1 MPIGCVRV
9 IKPVI
14 VLLFALSFAAP
25 AAAAKIAVNSVA
37 ALAEA
42 MRTAKAGDVIAIA
55 PGTYT
60 LTEAI
65 AAARQGAKAKPI
77 TVRATALGA
86 VRLKSSA
93 VELFKLQAGYWVFE
107 NLIIQGVCRRH
118 KYCQHAFYIVG
129 AAEGTVI
136 RNNHLRDFN
145 AAIKGN
151 GIVIAA
157 KQRFPSRVL
166 IEGNAFFNAAPRK
179 TARPVTPINVV
190 GGSHW
195 VIRRNFF
202 ADFGKVEGNR
212 MSYAAFLK
220 GNSSHGLME
229 RNLVIC

>member
-1 MPIGCVRV
+1 M
-9 IKPVI
+9 
-14 VLLFALSFAAP
+14 
-25 AAAAKIAVNSVA
+25 
-37 ALAEA
+37 
-42 MRTAKAGDVIAIA
+42 
-55 PGTYT
+55 
-60 LTEAI
+60 
-65 AAARQGAKAKPI
+65 
-77 TVRATALGA
+77 
-86 VRLKSSA
+86 
-93 VELFKLQAGYWVFE
+93 FKLQAGYWVFE

-151 GIVIAA
+151 GIVITA
-157 KQRFPSRVL
+157 KRLFPSRVL

-179 TARPVTPINVV
+179 TARRVTPINVV

-229 RNLVIC
+229 RNLLIC

>member
-25 AAAAKIAVNSVA
+25 AAAAKIAVDSVA

-77 TVRATALGA
+77 TVRATALGV

-136 RNNHLRDFN
+136 RNKHLRDFN
-145 AAIKGN
+145 AAIK
-151 GIVIAA
+151 
-157 KQRFPSRVL
+157 
-166 IEGNAFFNAAPRK
+166 GNAFFNAAPRK

-202 ADFGKVEGNR
+202 ADFGKVE
-212 MSYAAFLK
+212 
-220 GNSSHGLME
+220 
-229 RNLVIC
+229 

>member
-1 MPIGCVRV
+1 MCSRDQ
-9 IKPVI
+9 
-14 VLLFALSFAAP
+14 
-25 AAAAKIAVNSVA
+25 
-37 ALAEA
+37 
-42 MRTAKAGDVIAIA
+42 TGDVIAIA

-77 TVRATALGA
+77 TVRATALAA
-86 VRLKSSA
+86 VRSKSSA

-107 NLIIQGVCRRH
+107 NLTIQGVCRRH
-118 KYCQHAFYIVG
+118 VYCEHTFYIVS

-157 KQRFPSRVL
+157 KRRFPSGDL
-166 IEGNAFFNAAPRK
+166 IEGNAFCNAAPRK
-179 TARPVTPINVV
+179 TARRVTPVNVV

-202 ADFGKVEGNR
+202 ANFGKVEADR
-212 MSYAAFLK
+212 MSCASFLK